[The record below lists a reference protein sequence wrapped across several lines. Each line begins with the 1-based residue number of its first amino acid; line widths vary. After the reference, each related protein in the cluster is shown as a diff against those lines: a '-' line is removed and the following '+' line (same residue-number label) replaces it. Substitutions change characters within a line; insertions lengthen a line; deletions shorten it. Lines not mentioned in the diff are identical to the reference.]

1 MEDVDCGDR
10 PEGVPGG
17 GRKEVGRAVLT
28 IVEQTQEYL
37 VLDASL
43 EEVVGL
49 CLGTAVFGD
58 KG

>member
-1 MEDVDCGDR
+1 MEIGPKKCLAGEERGWRSRSHNRGAD
-10 PEGVPGG
+10 P
-17 GRKEVGRAVLT
+17 
-28 IVEQTQEYL
+28 QEDL

-43 EEVVGL
+43 EEVGGL